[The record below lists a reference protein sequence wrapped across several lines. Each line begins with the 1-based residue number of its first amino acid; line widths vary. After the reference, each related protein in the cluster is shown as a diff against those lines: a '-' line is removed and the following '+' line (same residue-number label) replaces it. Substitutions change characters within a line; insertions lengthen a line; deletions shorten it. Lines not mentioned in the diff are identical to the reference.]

1 MRQKPWNGESQA
13 AAVATAMPF
22 PAVMEASA
30 MRDCLEAV
38 RDTLLVLGLQVVFR
52 VTQFLRHWNY

>member
-1 MRQKPWNGESQA
+1 MRRKPWNGESQA
-13 AAVATAMPF
+13 VAVATAMPF
-22 PAVMEASA
+22 PAAMEDSA